1 MLPFLRRAIP
11 ALTLG
16 IGCLS
21 FSGPNLAEE
30 EQLPPDHGY
39 MLIRLKLDSDERVG
53 LLRMHDV
60 DTDHVVT
67 IRQESFKKAGLNAW
81 IALVAMPN
89 GRYFYSEYLPTY
101 GRRVSEVK
109 TFPRS
114 GPGSA
119 SDTFEVVSGVVNYV
133 GDWRMRSE
141 MQFDSS
147 LRRYSSFR
155 RLLNPIV
162 ELSNSTLER
171 YATQYPEYASKYEI
185 YLAEM
190 GKDAIPFDELVKTA
204 E

>member
-1 MLPFLRRAIP
+1 MLPILRRAIP

-21 FSGPNLAEE
+21 FSSPNLAEE

-39 MLIRLKLDSDERVG
+39 MLIRLKLDSGERVG

-67 IRQESFKKAGLNAW
+67 IRQESFRKAGLNTW

-101 GRRVSEVK
+101 GPRVWEVK
-109 TFPRS
+109 NFPRS

-133 GDWRMRSE
+133 GDWRMRNE
-141 MQFDSS
+141 MQIDSS
-147 LRRYSSFR
+147 LRRHSSFR
-155 RLLNPIV
+155 RQLNPIV

-171 YATQYPEYASKYEI
+171 YVTQFPEYSRKYEI
-185 YLAEM
+185 YLSAM
-190 GKDAIPFDELVKTA
+190 GKEARPLDELVKPI

>member
-1 MLPFLRRAIP
+1 MLPILRSVIP

-21 FSGPNLAEE
+21 FSGPILADE

-39 MLIRLKLDSDERVG
+39 MLIRLKLASGERVG
-53 LLRMHDV
+53 LLRMHNV
-60 DTDHVVT
+60 DTDHIVT
-67 IRQESFKKAGLNAW
+67 IRQESFKKAGLNGW

-89 GRYFYSEYLPTY
+89 GRYFYSDFLPTY
-101 GRRVSEVK
+101 GPQDSAVK

-114 GPGSA
+114 APGSA

-133 GDWRMRSE
+133 GDWRMRNE
-141 MQFDSS
+141 MQIDAS
-147 LRRYSSFR
+147 LRRHSSFR
-155 RLLNPIV
+155 RQLNPIV

-171 YATQYPEYASKYEI
+171 YVTQFPDYSGKYEI
-185 YLAEM
+185 YLSAM
-190 GKDAIPFDELVKTA
+190 GKKAVPLDELVKPI